1 MFIAAV
7 LIPFAL
13 ALLGFCTMVWVIIIH
28 RIAAIVMLL
37 IVLVLCAP
45 LYLFDL
51 YPLLG
56 FQ

>member
-13 ALLGFCTMVWVIIIH
+13 ALLGFCTMVWFIIIH
-28 RIAAIVMLL
+28 RIAAIIMLL